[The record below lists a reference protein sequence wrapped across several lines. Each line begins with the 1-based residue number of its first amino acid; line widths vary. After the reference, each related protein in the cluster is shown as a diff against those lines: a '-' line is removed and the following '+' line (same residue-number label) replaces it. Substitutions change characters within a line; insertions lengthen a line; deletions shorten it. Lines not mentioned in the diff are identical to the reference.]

1 MGQERTSPP
10 DSREPT
16 SKGFHPDYAAALN
29 TPGKQQWN
37 ELLVHFTEGPPRM
50 RELIGARLADEL
62 RKIYPGIQSLPE
74 IEWVTDEGVTNVIG
88 RELSIPTLIL
98 NPKDHVTFLQQTG
111 RKPSQGA
118 ALNFPAEKIA
128 KAAPPDTRRMSLVIV
143 PDEAH
148 DALFSMPYLQ
158 RRRHEL
164 IHAVDPNTS
173 RGTRH
178 NETMI
183 ITEMAAVVGEVT
195 APSNDYDR
203 VNTTPAFWGG
213 YLSDITDVSESF
225 LGTFNIPQE
234 GLTRTSTAE
243 AIRDFV
249 RNQTV
254 QRRNSDFTR
263 LCMGIRTFDELLS
276 VIR

>member
-1 MGQERTSPP
+1 MGQEKTSPP

-16 SKGFHPDYAAALN
+16 LTGFHPDYAAALN

-50 RELIGARLADEL
+50 RELIGERLADAL
-62 RKIYPGIQSLPE
+62 RKTYPGIQSLPE
-74 IEWVTDEGVTNVIG
+74 IKWIIDEGVTNVIG

-98 NPKDHVTFLQQTG
+98 NPKDHVTFLRQTG
-111 RKPSQGA
+111 RKPSQGV
-118 ALNFPAEKIA
+118 ALSFPAEKIA
-128 KAAPPDTRRMSLVIV
+128 KAAPPDTREISLAIV

-148 DALFSMPYLQ
+148 DGIFSMPYHQ

-164 IHAVDPNTS
+164 IHAVDPNIS

-178 NETMI
+178 NQTMI

-203 VNTTPAFWGG
+203 VNTNSTFWGG
-213 YLSDITDVSESF
+213 CLSDITDVSAAF
-225 LGTFNIPQE
+225 IRTFNIPQE
-234 GLTRTSTAE
+234 DLTRTSIAE

-263 LCMGIRTFDELLS
+263 LCMRSRTFDELLS
-276 VIR
+276 VI